1 MGRLDI
7 IRLIDVT
14 VFSGTRSIDR
24 WSIGVTGD
32 LETTTRSLAARGID
46 LTNLHSWNAENV
58 REAESVRN
66 LFVTLGMQT
75 SDNESEDGT
84 ARVVYLF

>member
-7 IRLIDVT
+7 IRQIDVT

-24 WSIGVTGD
+24 WSIGVTDD

-46 LTNLHSWNAENV
+46 LANLHSWNAENV

-66 LFVTLGMQT
+66 LFVTLGMRA
-75 SDNESEDGT
+75 SNRESELVT

>member
-7 IRLIDVT
+7 IRHIDVT

-24 WSIGVTGD
+24 WSIGVTDD
-32 LETTTRSLAARGID
+32 LESTRRSLAARGID
-46 LTNLHSWNAENV
+46 LANLHSWKAENL

-66 LFVTLGMQT
+66 LFVTLGMRT
-75 SDNESEDGT
+75 PDDVSEDGT